1 MLCCQEIEPILI
13 YSQIRTESVW
23 SDIFFLQIW
32 LNCKNRCV
40 DDEIYMTSPAAIE
53 QLCHLES
60 SRYKDKHQEKHK
72 HKDKH
77 QEKHKDKHKDK
88 HKEKY
93 QVKDKDEHK
102 HKVIKYTSVRCCNIA
117 GAPFIKH
124 LTIDRYKHKHR
135 ITKKHNAITDG
146 GVAPPPLL
154 LTIVMMSSNLNNQR
168 ISRNFKDSIKG

>member
-1 MLCCQEIEPILI
+1 
-13 YSQIRTESVW
+13 
-23 SDIFFLQIW
+23 
-32 LNCKNRCV
+32 
-40 DDEIYMTSPAAIE
+40 MTSPAAIE

-77 QEKHKDKHKDK
+77 QEKHKDK

-124 LTIDRYKHKHR
+124 LTIINGKLKSFQQ
-135 ITKKHNAITDG
+135 
-146 GVAPPPLL
+146 V
-154 LTIVMMSSNLNNQR
+154 
-168 ISRNFKDSIKG
+168 F